1 MKQKIRQI
9 IFEMRRQP
17 LVGWVTL
24 IATALSVFLFMVVFI
39 TQRVK
44 TVPFAPESCRDRLMI
59 GQFIHVKDINTGN
72 DASGGLGYYCAK
84 QIYEGLD
91 GVERSALMLRDL
103 DEVPV
108 RGTSASGFQAQ
119 MRTVDADFFKIFDHT
134 LLAGRY
140 FTSAEVNS
148 NLHVAVISESIAR
161 KAFGKTDCVGET
173 IKINHRK
180 YTVTGVVKDN
190 SFLATSASGD
200 VFTPYAPPVRPTAE
214 DGFFAKYFGN
224 TAVALLVKDGVDFQH
239 IRDQV
244 KARYAELATEIKSEG
259 WTPVYHEQPYD
270 QETIALGQ
278 QGSNVTPE
286 PSGDSRLRI
295 FFYAILL
302 IVPAI
307 NLSSLLHSRM
317 QRRVSEIGVR
327 RAYGCTRGRIIADII
342 WENFLITLAGG
353 LVGVALGVIFAMTY
367 SDLYANM
374 DNYGQT
380 LAPALSAVINWSTV
394 AMAIGV
400 CFILNIIS
408 ASIPAWQASRLN
420 PVEAINK
427 K

>member
-1 MKQKIRQI
+1 MKQRISQI
-9 IFEMRRQP
+9 IRDMRQQP
-17 LVGWVTL
+17 LVATVTF
-24 IATALSVFLFMVVFI
+24 IATVLSIFLFMVVVI
-39 TQRVK
+39 TTRVK
-44 TVPFAPESCRDRLMI
+44 VVPFAPESCRDRLLV
-59 GQFIHVKDINTGN
+59 GQYIHIADPGN
-72 DASGGLGYYCAK
+72 GNYGSSGGMSYATARKLYG
-84 QIYEGLD
+84 GLK
-91 GVERSALMLRDL
+91 GVEHTSYFQSLQTQSACGEDGKYFNVYTRPTDS
-103 DEVPV
+103 E
-108 RGTSASGFQAQ
+108 
-119 MRTVDADFFKIFDHT
+119 FFKIFDHK
-134 LLAGRY
+134 LIAGRY
-140 FTSAEVNS
+140 YTAAEAAS
-148 NLHVAVISESIAR
+148 DLPVAVVSERTAR
-161 KAFGKTDCVGET
+161 KAFGTVDCTGRE
-173 IKINHRK
+173 ISLNHKR
-180 YTVTGVVKDN
+180 YRVVGVVSDH
-190 SFLATSASGD
+190 SFLAATACGD
-200 VFTPYAPPVRPTAE
+200 VFLACGSDE
-214 DGFFAKYFGN
+214 NQDMFGD
-224 TAVALLVKDGVDFQH
+224 TSVALLVAEGTDFGE
-239 IRDQV
+239 IRRQV

-380 LAPALSAVINWSTV
+380 LAPALSAVINWGTV